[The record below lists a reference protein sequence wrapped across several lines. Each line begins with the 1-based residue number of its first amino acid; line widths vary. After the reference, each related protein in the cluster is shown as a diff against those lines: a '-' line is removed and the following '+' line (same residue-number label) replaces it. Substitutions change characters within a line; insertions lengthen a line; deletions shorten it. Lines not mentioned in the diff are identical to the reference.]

1 VRREGMQIELGLYW
15 NTYRIV
21 RNANRIV
28 RHVRRSVRR
37 PACDIRP

>member
-15 NTYRIV
+15 NAYRIV
-21 RNANRIV
+21 RKANRIV
-28 RHVRRSVRR
+28 RHVRRWVRR